1 MTTSKETYEYC
12 EHLIQEKI
20 DEVFV
25 TVSSWGREYADHNE
39 EFISFKQRRSE
50 ELKDLYNHLEN
61 IQKMKTSYL
70 SGR

>member
-1 MTTSKETYEYC
+1 MPTPKETYEYC
-12 EHLIQEKI
+12 EHLVQEKI

-25 TVSSWGREYADHNE
+25 AVSNWSREYDDHSE

-50 ELKDLYNHLEN
+50 ELKELYKHLEN
-61 IQKMKTSYL
+61 IQSMKTSYL